1 MRMAC
6 SWCNKILPQNLDANQ
21 SLERSLSHTICLHC
35 MDKMNL
41 FDGIDGSSIDSSLT
55 YGQAVI
61 DKDNKITSYE
71 TFDDRSIE
79 SDPEIRDSKIGKDY
93 FEEFNPT
100 LSVKSLK
107 YKLSGLRRRKKDGQL
122 ELQYLIK
129 DQANIHFSTIEMTHF
144 KTSGDTLINMK
155 LIKKEEI

>member
-1 MRMAC
+1 MIMAC
-6 SWCNKILPQNLDANQ
+6 SWCNKILPQNTAANQ
-21 SLERSLSHTICLHC
+21 SLERSLSHTICLLC
-35 MDKMNL
+35 MQKMEL
-41 FDGIDGSSIDSSLT
+41 FDEINGYSIDSAIT

-71 TFDDRSIE
+71 TINVT
-79 SDPEIRDSKIGKDY
+79 SDSEFLDKTIGKDY

-122 ELQYLIK
+122 EVQYLIK
-129 DQANIHFSTIEMTHF
+129 DEQNIHFTSIEMTHF
-144 KTSGDTLINMK
+144 KSSGDTLINMI
-155 LIKKEEI
+155 LIKKEEL